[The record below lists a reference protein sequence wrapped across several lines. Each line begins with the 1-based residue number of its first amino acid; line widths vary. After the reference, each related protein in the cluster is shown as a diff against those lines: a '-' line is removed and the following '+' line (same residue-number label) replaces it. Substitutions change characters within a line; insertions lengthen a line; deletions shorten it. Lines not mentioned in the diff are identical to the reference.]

1 MNTHLITPINED
13 IETGVFSRENSVA
26 SSDIVDTP
34 ISKPCIDP
42 TVQKIIIVLS
52 FIVLIILVINISVF
66 VRP

>member
-1 MNTHLITPINED
+1 MNSNLITPINED

-34 ISKPCIDP
+34 VSKPCLDP
-42 TVQKIIIVLS
+42 TVQKILIVLS
-52 FIVLIILVINISVF
+52 FIVLIILIINISVF

>member
-1 MNTHLITPINED
+1 MNTNLITPINED

>member
-1 MNTHLITPINED
+1 MNTNLITPINED

-34 ISKPCIDP
+34 ATKPCLDP
-42 TVQKIIIVLS
+42 TAQKILIVLS
-52 FIVLIILVINISVF
+52 FIVLIILIINISVF

>member
-1 MNTHLITPINED
+1 MNTNLITPINED

-34 ISKPCIDP
+34 VSKPCLDP
-42 TVQKIIIVLS
+42 TVQKILIVLS
-52 FIVLIILVINISVF
+52 FIVLIILIINISVF